1 MGLRRVV
8 AVGARAVALMLA
20 CTAPAVALDPH
31 KALTQYVHNAWQTDE
46 GLPQNSVQALLQT
59 RDGYLWFG
67 TQEGLVRF
75 DGEHFEI
82 FDRSNTKALASNDV
96 TALLEDRL
104 GTLWVGTN
112 GGGLTLLKDGVFTR
126 FSAQNSLPDEIVTA
140 LREDRRGTIWIG
152 TRDHGLFE
160 FAGGHVRPVTVKDG
174 LSSNRVFAIYEDRS
188 GDLWV
193 GTSDGLNRLRGGN
206 IARFSTADGLVN
218 PRVMAIAGDATGALW
233 IGTDAGLNR
242 FVDGRVSGA
251 AIVPGTAIRS
261 LLVDRDRNLWIGGR
275 GAGLSRLAGGRLTTI
290 AAKDGLSN
298 NTPLSLVED
307 RERNLWVGTNGGGLN
322 RFRDGSITTYA
333 SQEGLS
339 SDVAISVYED
349 RRGNL
354 WFGTIDGLNRM
365 AKDGSITIY
374 KTEDGLSNIR
384 ATSVYEDRAGDIWVA
399 TVSGLNRLRSD
410 EFQRF
415 TTADG
420 LASDTLTVVQGDR
433 SGALWIG
440 TDGAGLNRFENGRF
454 TTFTTAD
461 GLTSNSVTSL
471 HEDRSGNLWIGTR
484 GGGLTRLSNGRF
496 TPFTTKQG
504 LSSNTVT
511 SIYEDSEGVLW
522 IATRGG
528 GLSRFKD
535 NRFATFATKDGF
547 FDDLVHQV
555 LEDGQGNLWMSSNKG
570 IFQVPKRQLNEFAD
584 GIATTIQ
591 GRMYGQSDGMKS
603 SESNGIGQPA
613 GYRTLDGRLWFPTLK
628 GVAMIDPTRLLRNL
642 LPPPVIIEQVRV
654 DRALMPL
661 TGPASMPPGRGELE
675 FRFSALSLVDTSRN
689 RFKFRLEGFDQQWRE
704 TSRRNLFYTNIPAGS
719 YTFRVVASNNDGV
732 WNETGAAFA
741 FRLQPHFYQ
750 RWWFYSALALGFGG
764 LLFAGHRVRVG
775 HLYARGRELALRVED
790 RTKELTIEVAQRR
803 QAEAELLKA
812 KEVAEAAS
820 RAKSEFLANMS
831 HEIRTPMNGVVGMTA
846 LVLDSELKPEQREY
860 LEMAKSSADHLLTVI
875 NDILDFSKI
884 EAGEIDLDPAEF
896 GIRGAIGT
904 TCKTLAMRAD
914 QKGIELR
921 CEVAPDVPDCIVGDQ
936 HRVSAGPPEPCRQRD
951 EVHRFRARVAA
962 GNARRRQRSRHRFTA
977 FYRPGHGHRHRARAS
992 GAHLRAIPPGRRLD
1006 DAQVW
1011 RHGPGPQYL
1020 GADRES
1026 DGRPALGRERSRQ
1039 GQHVLVHCAFRPWHG
1054 DP

>member
-1 MGLRRVV
+1 MGIRRVV
-8 AVGARAVALMLA
+8 AVGGRAVALMLA

-126 FSAQNSLPDEIVTA
+126 FSAQNSLSDEFVTA
-140 LREDRRGTIWIG
+140 LREDSRGTMWIG
-152 TRDHGLFE
+152 TRDHGLFG
-160 FAGGHVRPVTVKDG
+160 FADGRVRSVTAKDG
-174 LSSNRVFAIYEDRS
+174 LSSNRVFAIYEDRG

-193 GTSDGLNRLRGGN
+193 GTSDGLNRLRGRN
-206 IARFSTADGLVN
+206 IVRFSTADGLVN
-218 PRVMAIAGDATGALW
+218 PRIMAIAGDATGALW
-233 IGTDAGLNR
+233 IGTDAGVNR

-290 AAKDGLSN
+290 TANDGLSN

-399 TVSGLNRLRSD
+399 TVGGLNRLRSG

-415 TTADG
+415 TTRDG

-471 HEDRSGNLWIGTR
+471 REDRSGNLWIGTR
-484 GGGLTRLSNGRF
+484 GWRAHAVVEGPLHAVHHQAGPLEQYRHLDLRGQRGR
-496 TPFTTKQG
+496 PLDRDQRWRAQPVQG
-504 LSSNTVT
+504 QPLYHV
-511 SIYEDSEGVLW
+511 
-522 IATRGG
+522 R
-528 GLSRFKD
+528 
-535 NRFATFATKDGF
+535 
-547 FDDLVHQV
+547 H
-555 LEDGQGNLWMSSNKG
+555 
-570 IFQVPKRQLNEFAD
+570 
-584 GIATTIQ
+584 Q
-591 GRMYGQSDGMKS
+591 GR
-603 SESNGIGQPA
+603 
-613 GYRTLDGRLWFPTLK
+613 
-628 GVAMIDPTRLLRNL
+628 V
-642 LPPPVIIEQVRV
+642 
-654 DRALMPL
+654 
-661 TGPASMPPGRGELE
+661 
-675 FRFSALSLVDTSRN
+675 FR
-689 RFKFRLEGFDQQWRE
+689 
-704 TSRRNLFYTNIPAGS
+704 
-719 YTFRVVASNNDGV
+719 
-732 WNETGAAFA
+732 
-741 FRLQPHFYQ
+741 
-750 RWWFYSALALGFGG
+750 
-764 LLFAGHRVRVG
+764 
-775 HLYARGRELALRVED
+775 
-790 RTKELTIEVAQRR
+790 
-803 QAEAELLKA
+803 
-812 KEVAEAAS
+812 
-820 RAKSEFLANMS
+820 
-831 HEIRTPMNGVVGMTA
+831 
-846 LVLDSELKPEQREY
+846 
-860 LEMAKSSADHLLTVI
+860 
-875 NDILDFSKI
+875 
-884 EAGEIDLDPAEF
+884 
-896 GIRGAIGT
+896 
-904 TCKTLAMRAD
+904 
-914 QKGIELR
+914 
-921 CEVAPDVPDCIVGDQ
+921 
-936 HRVSAGPPEPCRQRD
+936 
-951 EVHRFRARVAA
+951 
-962 GNARRRQRSRHRFTA
+962 RS
-977 FYRPGHGHRHRARAS
+977 RAS
-992 GAHLRAIPPGRRLD
+992 GAGRRPGQLVDVIEQGHLSSAQAATQRVRRRNRDNNPGQDVRPGRRHEEQRVQRD
-1006 DAQVW
+1006 
-1011 RHGPGPQYL
+1011 
-1020 GADRES
+1020 
-1026 DGRPALGRERSRQ
+1026 RPAGRIPDARRPPLVSHAQGRGDDRPGAPAAQPPPASGDHRTGARGQGAGARDRTGEHPAGAGRTGVPVFGAQPCRHEPEPLQVPAGGLRPTLAGDEPAKPVLHQHSGGQLHVPRRRQQQRRRLERDRRRVRLPAPAALLSTMVVLFGARAGLRRTPLRRPSGPRRAPACARPRARPSSRGPDQ
-1039 GQHVLVHCAFRPWHG
+1039 GAHDRGGSTPSS
-1054 DP
+1054 